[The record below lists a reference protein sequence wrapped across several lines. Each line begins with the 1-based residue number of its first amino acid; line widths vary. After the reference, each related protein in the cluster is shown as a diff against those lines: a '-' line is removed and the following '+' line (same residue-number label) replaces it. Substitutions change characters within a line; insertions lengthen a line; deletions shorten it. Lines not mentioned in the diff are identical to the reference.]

1 VLRVHGLNCV
11 DAGLVGDD
19 GDGVCN
25 TRVAAESSAEA
36 VEGRDTSKEEEDEMK
51 EKKKRTGCERKQ
63 R

>member
-1 VLRVHGLNCV
+1 LNCV